1 MFGQPNK
8 PIFAPPARSKATIP
22 PRPPSPP
29 MVPPPSPT
37 VAPLLWNRGT
47 SVRPPGNPSAA
58 AASQTHTKPTA
69 FPNPVPHN
77 RCEVS
82 MLLPPP
88 PPRCF
93 KKKKKRESAH
103 NTTQV
108 HSCLAYTLIW
118 WRTVLPFFLH
128 DKPMCSQET
137 SCTDNTI
144 EHWTEFNHPRSPCK
158 QGVMCSN
165 TSNTAHMKFTH
176 TPHTQ
181 LHSFTLF
188 LLRIRKTL
196 CTDKRPSAHTDV
208 HPSLQME
215 GATSASA

>member
-1 MFGQPNK
+1 MFTLTHPLFFFSLLLCCLLKHINISHSLLVGMFGQPNK

-108 HSCLAYTLIW
+108 HSCLAFTLIW
-118 WRTVLPFFLH
+118 WRTVLPFFFFFLH
-128 DKPMCSQET
+128 DKPMCSQGT

-144 EHWTEFNHPRSPCK
+144 EHWTEFNHR
-158 QGVMCSN
+158 
-165 TSNTAHMKFTH
+165 
-176 TPHTQ
+176 
-181 LHSFTLF
+181 
-188 LLRIRKTL
+188 
-196 CTDKRPSAHTDV
+196 
-208 HPSLQME
+208 
-215 GATSASA
+215 GARASKE

>member
-1 MFGQPNK
+1 MPCLYFDLVAN
-8 PIFAPPARSKATIP
+8 
-22 PRPPSPP
+22 RP
-29 MVPPPSPT
+29 T
-37 VAPLLWNRGT
+37 
-47 SVRPPGNPSAA
+47 
-58 AASQTHTKPTA
+58 
-69 FPNPVPHN
+69 
-77 RCEVS
+77 
-82 MLLPPP
+82 
-88 PPRCF
+88 
-93 KKKKKRESAH
+93 
-103 NTTQV
+103 
-108 HSCLAYTLIW
+108 
-118 WRTVLPFFLH
+118 FFLH

-196 CTDKRPSAHTDV
+196 CTDKRPSAHTEMYTHLCKWRGRPVHLHEGPSTHTHRDV
-208 HPSLQME
+208 SPRVQAALQARE
-215 GATSASA
+215 DVQVPLCK

>member
-88 PPRCF
+88 PPRYL

-103 NTTQV
+103 NTG
-108 HSCLAYTLIW
+108 SFMPCLYFDLVANRPTFFFA
-118 WRTVLPFFLH
+118 RQAHVQPRNVLHGQHHRALDRVQP
-128 DKPMCSQET
+128 
-137 SCTDNTI
+137 
-144 EHWTEFNHPRSPCK
+144 PRSPCK

-165 TSNTAHMKFTH
+165 TSNTAHMKFTTRH
-176 TPHTQ
+176 TPNFI
-181 LHSFTLF
+181 HS
-188 LLRIRKTL
+188 
-196 CTDKRPSAHTDV
+196 PSFC
-208 HPSLQME
+208 
-215 GATSASA
+215 